1 MLTVF
6 SIGAEIPDCQVC
18 VVGAG
23 PVGIALALACEER
36 GMSVLVL
43 ESGREQ
49 PEGFSAALTAGHRV
63 NPVRHATPEIAI
75 CRGLGGTSRWWGGR
89 CVPFDDVDLAARPH
103 VAEAAWPITHEEVSR
118 WYSAAAE
125 FFGIGSARFV
135 AEYQPRRELGNI
147 CFDQLERWAPEIN
160 AGVRHRLQLA
170 RSSRVTVMLGAT
182 VTEIGLSPDGCR
194 VSGLTLADAEG
205 KVRIEPQNVVLACGG
220 LETTRLLL
228 SEQQRRPDAFG
239 GPGGSLGRY
248 YMGHISGKIAD
259 LVLSDPSAA
268 AEHDFF
274 VDTGAFVR
282 RRLTLTPEA
291 QMRERLLNIAFWAD
305 NPPFHRS
312 AHRKGVLSL
321 VWLALAIVP
330 MGRLLASE
338 AIRVGHVGP
347 RPHRWA
353 RHVWN
358 VLGSPFATLADIAAI
373 VRARF
378 LSLPRKPGFLMR
390 DRGGRYALHYH
401 AEHAPNHLS
410 SVKLSTASDAL
421 GLPFL
426 DIDLQYTERDARSV
440 LRAHEVLDSALRAVG
455 LGKLEYHCAPAQAR
469 IASILQQAC
478 DGFHQIGT
486 TRMGATPAEG
496 VVDANCR
503 VHGVENL
510 FIASSSVF
518 PTSGQASPTF
528 VAVALALRLAGH
540 LFQTIGARSR
550 KGMTEGAVV

>member
-1 MLTVF
+1 MLTAF
-6 SIGAEIPDCQVC
+6 SIGAPIPECQVC

-23 PVGIALALACEER
+23 PVGIALALACQEH

-49 PEGFSAALTAGHRV
+49 PEEFSAALTAGHRV

-89 CVPFDDVDLAARPH
+89 CVPFDDVDFAARPH

-135 AEYQPRRELGNI
+135 AELQPGTELGNI
-147 CFDQLERWAPEIN
+147 FFDQLERWTPEIN

-170 RSSRVTVMLGAT
+170 RSSRITVMLGAT
-182 VTEIGLSPDGCR
+182 VTEIGLSPDGR
-194 VSGLTLADAEG
+194 HVSWLTLGNAEG
-205 KVRIEPQNVVLACGG
+205 KVRIEPENVVLACGG

-228 SEQQRRPDAFG
+228 REQQRRPDAFG
-239 GPGGSLGRY
+239 GAGGSLGRY

-259 LVLSDPSAA
+259 LVLSDPTTAA
-268 AEHDFF
+268 AHDFF
-274 VDTGAFVR
+274 LDTGVFVR

-291 QMRERLLNIAFWAD
+291 QMRERLFNIAFWAD
-305 NPPFHRS
+305 NPPFHGS
-312 AHRKGVLSL
+312 GHRKGVLSL

-330 MGRLLASE
+330 IGRLLASE

-353 RHVWN
+353 RHLWN

-378 LSLPRKPGFLMR
+378 LSSPRKPGFLMR
-390 DRGGRYALHYH
+390 DHGGRYALHYH

-410 SVKLSTASDAL
+410 RVKLSTASDAL

-440 LRAHEVLDSALRAVG
+440 LRAHEVLDTALRAAG
-455 LGKLEYHCAPAQAR
+455 YGKLEYHCAAAQAR
-469 IASILQQAC
+469 LASILQQAC

-486 TRMGATPAEG
+486 TRMGAIPAEG

-550 KGMTEGAVV
+550 KATTEGAVV